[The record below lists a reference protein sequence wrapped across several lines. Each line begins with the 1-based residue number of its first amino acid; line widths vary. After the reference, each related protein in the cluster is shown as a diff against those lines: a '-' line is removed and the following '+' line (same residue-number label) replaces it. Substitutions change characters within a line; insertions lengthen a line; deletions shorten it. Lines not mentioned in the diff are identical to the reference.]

1 MILTCVLS
9 ISVRCEIVSDHVV
22 YSFQGSVAEARQFA
36 HDHELQYVSQVTD
49 CKYFKCQVHYLE
61 LKLKDL
67 LKYRLKSDLFI

>member
-36 HDHELQYVSQVTD
+36 HDHELQYVSQVTN
-49 CKYFKCQVHYLE
+49 YTFCQV
-61 LKLKDL
+61 
-67 LKYRLKSDLFI
+67 SSSLFRGSLRIC